1 MDEIKEG
8 KMVGRFKRSQI
19 ERKMDEWS
27 TAAAYLE
34 DSHLAVFSYEK
45 DRIIYLR
52 IGEEEIVEDALIKNI
67 STLNEKRT
75 VVPFVP
81 PEHFYPFLVIKG
93 LVGMREDIDRHNR
106 RAGTLEA
113 VNSKSMW
120 VKGIRYMLMAWTTHT
135 ERYGKICVFTG
146 HIYSRKDSRIKEN
159 KEWHRV
165 LLANWYENRLK
176 APDWD
181 YWHDA
186 MWCTDVRGKTVEEIV
201 NQNAKNTPVGHEP
214 ISDILSAVMQPGV
227 LEASEV
233 RTGYPPVCLSALKVP
248 TLDLIFVQRFRLIGR
263 DENK

>member
-1 MDEIKEG
+1 MDEIS
-8 KMVGRFKRSQI
+8 SQI

-52 IGEEEIVEDALIKNI
+52 IGEEEVVEDALMKNI
-67 STLNEKRT
+67 STFNEKRT
-75 VVPFVP
+75 VVQFIPA
-81 PEHFYPFLVIKG
+81 EHFYPFLVIKA
-93 LVGMREDIDRHNR
+93 LVGMRQDIDRHNR
-106 RAGTLEA
+106 RAGSLEA
-113 VNSKSMW
+113 VTSQSMW
-120 VKGIRYMLMAWTTHT
+120 VKGIRYILMAWTTQT
-135 ERYGKICVFTG
+135 ERYGKICVFTA
-146 HIYSRKDSRIKEN
+146 HIGARKDSQIKEN
-159 KEWHRV
+159 KEWHKV
-165 LLANWYENRLK
+165 LYENWLADK
-176 APDWD
+176 LTEPDWD

-201 NQNAKNTPVGHEP
+201 SRNVEDTPVGHEP

-233 RTGYPPVCLSALKVP
+233 RTGYPPVCLSALRVP
-248 TLDLIFVQRFRLIGR
+248 TLDLIFVQRFRLISR